1 MKLWRVWITGYPGS
15 VVEIE
20 EGVPMSAITAMAW
33 AAREL
38 KAHHHGEII
47 EMNASSF
54 DLADGTYS
62 PITQRFVRIS
72 RNGSLEL
79 PS

>member
-33 AAREL
+33 AARAL

-47 EMNASSF
+47 EMNACSFNEADETFSS
-54 DLADGTYS
+54 
-62 PITQRFVRIS
+62 ITSKHVRIF
-72 RNGSLEL
+72 RGGALEL
-79 PS
+79 M